1 MRLLLRRWCSL
12 SICWHDS
19 GKIIILSDHHLFF
32 SSSSSFI
39 SGRRIVHN
47 WSFHLLFETVWRKQ
61 FTVDWN
67 KENLCLFDNFYN
79 RDRSELHCQVSI
91 KGPNLT
97 FNILS
102 LENFSAS
109 NIWFVCYLFKLS
121 TIVLKVL
128 LDFFE
133 SDIWLFCNWF
143 ILCLPLFESCSAC
156 TFCTSAFNIP
166 TSKTNKPQW
175 ISIICF

>member
-91 KGPNLT
+91 KRPSTWLLIFSRSRT
-97 FNILS
+97 FQPVIFDLFVIYLNCLLLVWKYCWI
-102 LENFSAS
+102 FSTAGALVV
-109 NIWFVCYLFKLS
+109 ITV
-121 TIVLKVL
+121 
-128 LDFFE
+128 
-133 SDIWLFCNWF
+133 
-143 ILCLPLFESCSAC
+143 
-156 TFCTSAFNIP
+156 
-166 TSKTNKPQW
+166 
-175 ISIICF
+175 